1 MRRRSLGGLAL
12 TVVLVVALAVGSAAA
27 QEAGSQTLQLTPSQG
42 SGVSGTAT
50 FTDTN
55 DGVQVDLEGQGL
67 PEDGVEH
74 LAHIHEGANCADD
87 RAGQGGP
94 VEFPLESV
102 VAEGDTGASTT
113 VIPDVTVSELFS
125 GEKERYVNV
134 HAEQTGDDVPPGVAC
149 ADVASAAEEDTAG
162 DQYADDDDVAVLPD
176 TGGAPLAALAAG
188 LLALGLGG
196 LLLKRRFV

>member
-12 TVVLVVALAVGSAAA
+12 TVVLVVALAIGSAAA

-55 DGVQVDLEGQGL
+55 DGVQVDLEVQGL

-74 LAHIHEGANCADD
+74 LAHIHEGATCADD